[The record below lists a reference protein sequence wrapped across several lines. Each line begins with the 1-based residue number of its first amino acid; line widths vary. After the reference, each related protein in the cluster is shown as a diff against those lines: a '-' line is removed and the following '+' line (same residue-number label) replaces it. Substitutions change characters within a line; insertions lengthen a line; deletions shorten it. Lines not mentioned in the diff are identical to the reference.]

1 MANHTPLVTIGIP
14 TYNRPAGLR
23 RILQE
28 ITCQTYVNLE
38 IIVSDN
44 HSSGDETETI
54 AREFMQTDRRIRYFR
69 QPENIGS
76 FNNYM
81 FLFNQSQ
88 GAYFA
93 WVCDD
98 DFRAPE
104 YVEACM
110 CEFERLESPILINS
124 YSTRLNSQGQVIA
137 TDSGCSTIGM
147 PARDRYIKYI
157 STIFTTQAA
166 IGDVLYGIV
175 DRAALAQVL
184 AYQTNII
191 GWDHVILAH
200 LALNGEFYTIPQVLM
215 SASEI
220 GISATIEQTARA
232 QMIPGSLSEKHPVWV
247 REIQRQ
253 GIIAQSPQLNR
264 LEKIY
269 LSLWSYGFY
278 FATHGL
284 KMWVKGVLPGFFA
297 FLKNTRQI
305 RARGGVS
312 SAD

>member
-1 MANHTPLVTIGIP
+1 MANHPPLVSIGIP

-28 ITCQTYVNLE
+28 ITCQTYKNLE

-44 HSSGDETETI
+44 HSPETETESI
-54 AREFMQTDRRIRYFR
+54 AREFMQTDRRIRYIR
-69 QPENIGS
+69 QPQNVGS

-88 GAYFA
+88 GEYFA

-104 YVEACM
+104 YVEACIS
-110 CEFERLESPILINS
+110 EFERLESPILINS
-124 YSTRLNSQGQVIA
+124 YSTRLNSQGQVVA
-137 TDSGCSTIGM
+137 TDRGCTTIGM

-166 IGDVLYGIV
+166 IGDVLYGLI
-175 DRAALAQVL
+175 DRAALAAVL
-184 AYQTNII
+184 TQQTNVI

-200 LALNGEFYTIPQVLM
+200 LALNGAFYTIPRPLM
-215 SASEI
+215 SAAAV
-220 GISATIEQTARA
+220 GISASIEQTARA
-232 QMIPGSLSEKHPVWV
+232 QLISGSRSEKHPVWV
-247 REIQRQ
+247 RETQRQ
-253 GIIAQSPQLNR
+253 SIIAQSPQLHR
-264 LEKIY
+264 LEKLY
-269 LSLWSYGFY
+269 LSVWSYGYY

-284 KMWVKGVLPGFFA
+284 KMWVKSVAPLGFAVLKQA
-297 FLKNTRQI
+297 RQFSTKS
-305 RARGGVS
+305 RPS
-312 SAD
+312 PSD

>member
-1 MANHTPLVTIGIP
+1 MANHPPLVTIGIP
-14 TYNRPAGLR
+14 TYNRPMGLR

-28 ITCQTYVNLE
+28 ITHQTYRNLE

-44 HSSGDETETI
+44 HSSGDETERI
-54 AREFMQTDRRIRYFR
+54 AREFMQADQRIRYFR

-81 FLFNQSQ
+81 FLFNQSK

-110 CEFERLESPILINS
+110 REFERLESPILINS
-124 YSTRLNSQGQVIA
+124 YSTRLNAQDQVVA
-137 TDSGCSTIGM
+137 TDRGCTTVGM

-157 STIFTTQAA
+157 STIFTAQAA
-166 IGDVLYGIV
+166 IGDVLYGLI
-175 DRAALAQVL
+175 DHTALAAALAHQP
-184 AYQTNII
+184 NII
-191 GWDHVILAH
+191 GWDHVMLAY
-200 LALNGEFYTIPQVLM
+200 LALEGEFYTIPQVLM
-215 SASEI
+215 SASEV
-220 GISATIEQTARA
+220 GISASLEQTARA
-232 QMIPGSLSEKHPVWV
+232 QLIPDSVSAKHPVWV

-253 GIIAQSPQLNR
+253 GLIAKSPNLSR

-269 LSLWSYGFY
+269 LSVWSYGYY

-284 KMWVKGVLPGFFA
+284 KMWVKAIAPGFFA
-297 FLKNTRQI
+297 GLKQVRNL
-305 RARGGVS
+305 
-312 SAD
+312 SAKRRPSPSD

>member
-1 MANHTPLVTIGIP
+1 MVNHPPLVSIGIP

-28 ITCQTYVNLE
+28 ITGQTYKNLE

-44 HSSGDETETI
+44 HSAGDETERI
-54 AREFMQTDRRIRYFR
+54 AREFMRADRRIRYVR

-81 FLFNQSQ
+81 FLFSQSN

-110 CEFERLESPILINS
+110 GEFERLETPILVNS
-124 YSTRLNSQGQVIA
+124 YSTRLNAQGQVVA
-137 TDSGCSTIGM
+137 TDRGCTTIGM
-147 PARDRYIKYI
+147 PAGDRYTKYI
-157 STIFTTQAA
+157 STIFTAQAA
-166 IGDVLYGIV
+166 IGDVLYGLI
-175 DRAALAQVL
+175 DRSALAAALAD
-184 AYQTNII
+184 QTNVI
-191 GWDHVILAH
+191 GWDHVVLAH
-200 LALNGEFYTIPQVLM
+200 LALEGEFYTIPRVLM
-215 SASEI
+215 SASEV
-220 GISATIEQTARA
+220 GISASIEQTARA
-232 QMIPGSLSEKHPVWV
+232 QLIPGSRSAKHPVWV

-253 GIIAQSPQLNR
+253 TLIAQSQKLSR
-264 LEKIY
+264 LEKLA
-269 LSLWSYGFY
+269 LSVWSYGYY

-284 KMWVKGVLPGFFA
+284 KMWVKGVAPGFFGS
-297 FLKNTRQI
+297 LKQ
-305 RARGGVS
+305 ARHLS
-312 SAD
+312 TKRRPSPSD